1 MRGKPTAALWLMAVV
16 VTVGAC
22 ATVSQL
28 IRIEP
33 PRFEV
38 AQGRRSQLRLLGP
51 SSERPLG
58 GAAIRIWSRVENPN
72 AFGLTL
78 TTLEG
83 DLLLEGARAA
93 AVNLPLGLPLRASQD
108 TIIPVDIA
116 ISFADVPGLADAA
129 VRLLTERTVGYRL
142 DGRFGV
148 DAGPFGRPT
157 FGPTTLLRGELDVR
171 R

>member
-1 MRGKPTAALWLMAVV
+1 MKVKRNPYLLLAVALLLA
-16 VTVGAC
+16 GC

-28 IRIEP
+28 IRVEP
-33 PRFEV
+33 PRFQAAE
-38 AQGRRSQLRLLGP
+38 GRRSELRLLGP
-51 SSERPLG
+51 SSTRPLG
-58 GAAIRIWSRVENPN
+58 GAAVRIWARVQNPN

-78 TTLEG
+78 STVEG
-83 DLLLEGARAA
+83 DLLLEGAHAA
-93 AVNLPLGLPLRASQD
+93 AVELPLGLPLRAQQD
-108 TIIPVDIA
+108 TVVPIDLT

-129 VRLLTERTVGYRL
+129 IRLLTERTVEYRL

>member
-1 MRGKPTAALWLMAVV
+1 MRVIRNPYLLLAVALLLA
-16 VTVGAC
+16 GC

-28 IRIEP
+28 IRVEP
-33 PRFEV
+33 PRFQAAE
-38 AQGRRSQLRLLGP
+38 GRRSELRLLGP
-51 SSERPLG
+51 SSTRPLG
-58 GAAIRIWSRVENPN
+58 GAAVRIWARVQNPN

-78 TTLEG
+78 STVEG
-83 DLLLEGARAA
+83 DLLLEGAHAA
-93 AVNLPLGLPLRASQD
+93 AVELPLGLPLRAQQD
-108 TIIPVDIA
+108 TVVPIDLT

-129 VRLLTERTVGYRL
+129 IRLLTERTVEYRL

>member
-1 MRGKPTAALWLMAVV
+1 MRVIRNPYLLLAVALLLA
-16 VTVGAC
+16 GC

-28 IRIEP
+28 IRVEP
-33 PRFEV
+33 PRFQAAE
-38 AQGRRSQLRLLGP
+38 GRRSELRLLGP
-51 SSERPLG
+51 SSTRPLG
-58 GAAIRIWSRVENPN
+58 GAAVRIWARVQNPN

-78 TTLEG
+78 STVEG
-83 DLLLEGARAA
+83 DLLLEGAHAA
-93 AVNLPLGLPLRASQD
+93 AVELPLGLPLRAQQD
-108 TIIPVDIA
+108 TVVPIDLT

-129 VRLLTERTVGYRL
+129 IRLLTERTVEYRL

-148 DAGPFGRPT
+148 DAGPLGRPT

>member
-1 MRGKPTAALWLMAVV
+1 MRVKRNPYHLLAVALLLA
-16 VTVGAC
+16 GC
-22 ATVSQL
+22 ATVSEL
-28 IRIEP
+28 IRVEP
-33 PRFEV
+33 PRFQAAE
-38 AQGRRSQLRLLGP
+38 GRRSELRLLGP
-51 SSERPLG
+51 SSTRPLG
-58 GAAIRIWSRVENPN
+58 GAAVRIWARVQNPN

-78 TTLEG
+78 STVEG
-83 DLLLEGARAA
+83 DLLLEGAHAA
-93 AVNLPLGLPLRASQD
+93 AVELPLGLPLRAQQD
-108 TIIPVDIA
+108 TVVPIDLT

-129 VRLLTERTVGYRL
+129 IRLLAERTVEYRL